1 MLKWGMENYAKKA
14 VGSISKI
21 VSYYD
26 HNNLWHRL
34 DGPAVHSQDFEGCFF
49 YVHGEELAEKDY
61 WKHPMVVA
69 YNLDK
74 LISEVLGE

>member
-1 MLKWGMENYAKKA
+1 MENYAEKA
-14 VGSISKI
+14 VGSVSGI
-21 VSYYD
+21 VRYYD
-26 HNNLWHRL
+26 RHNLWHRL
-34 DGPAVHSQDFEGCFF
+34 DGPAVHGQDFFEDCFF